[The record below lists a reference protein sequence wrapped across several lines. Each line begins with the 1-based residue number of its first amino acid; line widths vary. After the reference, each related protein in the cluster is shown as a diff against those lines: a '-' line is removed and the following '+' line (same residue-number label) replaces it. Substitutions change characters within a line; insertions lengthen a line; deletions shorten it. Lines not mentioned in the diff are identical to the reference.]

1 MECVNKLCPDC
12 RLTLGEMLG
21 EGAFGLVVKAEA
33 KGINGKNGPQTV
45 AVKMLKGLLQLSFV
59 CFF

>member
-1 MECVNKLCPDC
+1 MFPDC

-33 KGINGKNGPQTV
+33 KGINGKNGVQTV
-45 AVKMLKGLLQLSFV
+45 AVKMLKGMRHSNT
-59 CFF
+59 